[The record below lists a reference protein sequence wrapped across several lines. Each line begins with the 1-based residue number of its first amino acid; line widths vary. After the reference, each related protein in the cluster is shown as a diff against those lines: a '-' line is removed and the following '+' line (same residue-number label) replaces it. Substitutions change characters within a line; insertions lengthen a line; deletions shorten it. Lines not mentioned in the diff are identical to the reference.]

1 MARWLSG
8 LFRVVFLWFIFS
20 FTHTQTQTDGGEE
33 SERVC
38 AMCVWLRMQERGEAE
53 KINSKWLAFALV
65 QESSSITNESGF
77 CMLDLTLNGFAT
89 RCYHLWQF
97 HREGQR
103 LVSFLPTGNFILHRQ
118 IFLMYMSLIALCR
131 WPLFLT
137 SYSMITERKCI
148 LNQSRLCI

>member
-1 MARWLSG
+1 MIHILS
-8 LFRVVFLWFIFS
+8 LK
-20 FTHTQTQTDGGEE
+20 HKHKQMEE
-33 SERVC
+33 KRASRRECVHV
-38 AMCVWLRMQERGEAE
+38 CVWLRMQERGEAE
-53 KINSKWLAFALV
+53 KINSEWLAFALV

-89 RCYHLWQF
+89 RRYHLWQF

-118 IFLMYMSLIALCR
+118 IFLMYMSLITLSR

-137 SYSMITERKCI
+137 SYSMKTEQIHLEPEYTVHLKRQFPPK
-148 LNQSRLCI
+148 LNSCQ